1 MNIAVYVLA
10 VAGAFVTFASKVIAE
25 AILSGRREPN
35 EADIVYIKLVG
46 FALILA
52 AAIIAFK

>member
-1 MNIAVYVLA
+1 MNIAVYILA
-10 VAGAFVTFASKVIAE
+10 VAGAFVTFASKTIAE
-25 AILSGRREPN
+25 FILSGKRDPN
-35 EADIVYIKLVG
+35 DADFVYIKLVG